1 LGESSAIRQIYEL
14 QSWAHHLFI
23 EQFKRIR
30 HYTINLP
37 AQRLL
42 ADPAAVRSAQS
53 LLNRETPTRKRSAGK
68 RPLPPDFQRKLAEM
82 NLQLNFLYR
91 RLSVAMTNQK
101 PLALWN
107 INGQGDLSAEWLI
120 D

>member
-1 LGESSAIRQIYEL
+1 VVGLAL
-14 QSWAHHLFI
+14 DHA
-23 EQFKRIR
+23 
-30 HYTINLP
+30 
-37 AQRLL
+37 AQDQDL
-42 ADPAAVRSAQS
+42 A
-53 LLNRETPTRKRSAGK
+53 
-68 RPLPPDFQRKLAEM
+68 LPPDFQRKLAEM

-107 INGQGDLSAEWLI
+107 INGQGDLSGEWLI